1 MFAAVTPAAAIAAIA
16 GKRCTTTDSPVRPL
30 APSPLRGLPGVG
42 RRPQH
47 PIAAWPSRTRTN
59 HTTYYSRTH
68 HKLCSFMVSH
78 GSGWNSPFSV
88 RRYTDSAPIHP
99 NILHPIHT
107 HTKRPN
113 EKPNQ
118 TERGSEDE
126 GKERTKY
133 KRVKGK
139 KG

>member
-1 MFAAVTPAAAIAAIA
+1 MFAAVTPAEAIAAIA

-59 HTTYYSRTH
+59 HTTYCSRTH
-68 HKLCSFMVSH
+68 HKLCSFMVIVTVLVGTVLSLY
-78 GSGWNSPFSV
+78 V
-88 RRYTDSAPIHP
+88 DTL
-99 NILHPIHT
+99 ILHPSTPISSIQST

-118 TERGSEDE
+118 TEREVKM
-126 GKERTKY
+126 KEK
-133 KRVKGK
+133 KEQNIKG
-139 KG
+139 